1 MSASRRALVTGGA
14 GFIGS
19 HLAELLLRE
28 GWTVR
33 IVDNLST
40 GKRANLPAGAEFVEG
55 DLSRPPVDG
64 VDVVFHLAA
73 IASVP
78 RSVEHPLDSNR
89 ANATGT
95 LAVLRAA
102 AHAGVRRVVYASSSS
117 VYGDDPELPKR
128 ESMTPR
134 PLSPYAVSKLAGEI
148 YCAQAARHW
157 DVETVSLR
165 FFNVYGP
172 RQDPN
177 SPYAAVIPIFL
188 DRLGR
193 SEPLPICGD
202 GSQTR
207 DFTYVGDVVR
217 GLLRAAEV
225 PGISGRVFNL
235 AGGKPV
241 SVLDLARVLA
251 PGTPPVFLPPRKG
264 DILHS
269 YADPTAVRETLGFV
283 LETSLEDG
291 LSATVQWMRSPRS

>member
-1 MSASRRALVTGGA
+1 MKRALVTGGA

-28 GWTVR
+28 GWAVR
-33 IVDNLST
+33 ILDNLST
-40 GKRANLPAGAEFVEG
+40 GKRANVPAEAEFVEG

-64 VDVVFHLAA
+64 VDTVFHLAA

-78 RSVEHPLDSNR
+78 RSVEHPLESNR
-89 ANATGT
+89 ANAAGT

-102 AHAGVRRVVYASSSS
+102 SRAGVRRVVYAGSSS

-157 DVETVSLR
+157 GVETVSLR

-177 SPYAAVIPIFL
+177 SPYAAVLPIFL
-188 DRLGR
+188 ARLSRG
-193 SEPLPICGD
+193 EPPPICGD

-207 DFTYVGDVVR
+207 DFTYVGDVVQ

-235 AGGKPV
+235 AGGRPV
-241 SVLDLARVLA
+241 SILDLARALA
-251 PGTPPVFLPPRKG
+251 PETKPAFLPPRKG

-269 YADPTAVRETLGFV
+269 YADPAAVRQALGFAP
-283 LETSLEDG
+283 ETSLPDG
-291 LSATVQWMRSPRS
+291 LAATVKWFRNG

>member
-1 MSASRRALVTGGA
+1 MKRVLVTGGA

-19 HLAELLLRE
+19 HLADLLLRE
-28 GWTVR
+28 GWAVR
-33 IVDNLST
+33 IVDDLST

-55 DLSRPPVDG
+55 DLSRPPVEGIDT
-64 VDVVFHLAA
+64 VFHLAA

-78 RSVEHPLDSNR
+78 RSVEHPLESNR
-89 ANATGT
+89 ANAAGT

-102 AHAGVRRVVYASSSS
+102 AGAGVRRVVYAGSSS

-157 DVETVSLR
+157 GIETVALR

-172 RQDPN
+172 RQDPK

-188 DRLGR
+188 ERLGR
-193 SEPLPICGD
+193 GEPLPIRGD

-241 SVLDLARVLA
+241 SVLDLARAMA
-251 PGTPPVFLPPRKG
+251 PRSEPVFLPPRKG

-269 YADPTAVRETLGFV
+269 YADPTAVRQALGFV
-283 LETSLEDG
+283 PVTSLETG
-291 LSATVQWMRSPRS
+291 LAATLEWFRHG